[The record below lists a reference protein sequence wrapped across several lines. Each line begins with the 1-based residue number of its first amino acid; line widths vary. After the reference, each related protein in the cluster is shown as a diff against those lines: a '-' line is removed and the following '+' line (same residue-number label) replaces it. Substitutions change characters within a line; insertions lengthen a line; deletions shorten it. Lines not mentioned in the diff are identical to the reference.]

1 MRKKQV
7 LIVSCKAGNLCL
19 FVSNIKADQMNQTA
33 YIRLISGKTTG
44 PARLGGVVA
53 RAFLRAAALPYLAAV
68 SLRNFLYDRGWLKI
82 HNVNALVIS
91 VGNITVGGTGKT
103 PLVVWL
109 CNMLRKKNIRCA
121 VLTRGYKATQNSE
134 LKTQNYTDELAIVAN
149 NCPGIRVLVNP
160 DRIASAVEAI
170 QNLGAQVL
178 ILDDGFQH
186 RRLGRDIDIV
196 TIDATEPFGY
206 GRLLP
211 AGFLREPIG
220 NLKRANAVV
229 ITRCNQV
236 SHAELV
242 HLEDKLLQFNPQIII
257 ACSIHSPVAVR
268 FLSGTVIRPE
278 ELKNKKVFAFC
289 GIGNPQA
296 FFDTIREVGANVVGC
311 TAFDDHHHYTQQC
324 WRRIRDQAMKN
335 RAEIILTTEKDWTKM
350 ACVRT
355 IEQDIP
361 LGYLAVEMKF
371 VAGDAALISLI
382 EGVPRGRIR
391 SVVGTKT

>member
-1 MRKKQV
+1 
-7 LIVSCKAGNLCL
+7 
-19 FVSNIKADQMNQTA
+19 MNQPA

-44 PARLGGVVA
+44 LARLGGVVA
-53 RAFLRAAALPYLAAV
+53 RAFLRVAALPYLTAV

-82 HNVNALVIS
+82 HRVNALVIS

-109 CNMLRKKNIRCA
+109 CNFMRKKNIRCA
-121 VLTRGYKATQNSE
+121 VLTRGYKATQNSK
-134 LKTQNYTDELAIVAN
+134 LKTKNYTDEPAIIAN

-170 QNLGAQVL
+170 ENLGAQVL

-211 AGFLREPIG
+211 AGLLREPISS
-220 NLKRANAVV
+220 LKRANVIV

-236 SHAELV
+236 SHIELA
-242 HLEDKLLQFNPQIII
+242 HLEDKLLQLNPQIII
-257 ACSIHSPVAVR
+257 ARSIHSPAAVR

-289 GIGNPQA
+289 GIGNPDA
-296 FFDTIREVGANVVGC
+296 FLGTIKEAGACLIGCMMFDN
-311 TAFDDHHHYTQQC
+311 HHHYTKKC
-324 WRRIRDQAMKN
+324 LGRIREQAMNNK
-335 RAEIILTTEKDWTKM
+335 AEIVLTTEKDWTKM
-350 ACVRT
+350 AYLRT

-361 LGYLAVEMKF
+361 IAYLAVEMKF

-382 EGVPRGRIR
+382 EGVPGGKIR
-391 SVVGTKT
+391 PVIGTKT